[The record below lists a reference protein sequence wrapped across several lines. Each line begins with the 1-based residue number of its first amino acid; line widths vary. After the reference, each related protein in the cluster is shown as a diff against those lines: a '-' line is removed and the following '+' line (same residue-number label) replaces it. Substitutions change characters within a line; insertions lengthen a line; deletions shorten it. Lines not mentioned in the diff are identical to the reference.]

1 MNETQGGRA
10 SRPPASGVSP
20 DAEAAG
26 RDARRQ
32 AGKMPALL
40 TLAAIAVLLSFPWP
54 PPLVM
59 LLIAEVVIGLLVW
72 AGLWFGAP
80 HGLGSAIPSP
90 IRAVYALLIGAASGA
105 VVLALLPLAGLQ
117 SRIIKE
123 ASIPVWKW
131 LVIAFDSAV
140 LEEIIF
146 RLVLVSFVV
155 WVLARFL
162 PRNVAVWIALVL
174 SAHAFGAA
182 HLSHWMGAGPVV
194 FTAVMIVNG
203 LIAIVLGLLYVKWG
217 IEAAM
222 LAHFA
227 GDIVVHIIG
236 PHFFARG

>member
-1 MNETQGGRA
+1 
-10 SRPPASGVSP
+10 
-20 DAEAAG
+20 
-26 RDARRQ
+26 
-32 AGKMPALL
+32 
-40 TLAAIAVLLSFPWP
+40 
-54 PPLVM
+54 
-59 LLIAEVVIGLLVW
+59 
-72 AGLWFGAP
+72 
-80 HGLGSAIPSP
+80 
-90 IRAVYALLIGAASGA
+90 VYALLIGAASGA

>member
-1 MNETQGGRA
+1 MKRGSA
-10 SRPPASGVSP
+10 W
-20 DAEAAG
+20 
-26 RDARRQ
+26 
-32 AGKMPALL
+32 LL
-40 TLAAIAVLLSFPWP
+40 PLAAIAVLLSFPWP
-54 PPLVM
+54 PPLVT
-59 LLIAEVVIGLLVW
+59 LLIAEVAIALLVW

-90 IRAVYALLIGAASGA
+90 LRVVYALLIGAVSGA
-105 VVLALLPLAGLQ
+105 VVLAMLPLAGLQ
-117 SRIIKE
+117 SRLIRE

-131 LVIAFDSAV
+131 LIIAFDSAV

-146 RLVLVSFVV
+146 RLFLVSLVV

-162 PRNVAVWIALVL
+162 PRNVAVWIALIV

-182 HLSHWMGAGPVV
+182 HLTRWMDAGPVV

-227 GDIVVHIIG
+227 GDVVVHIIG
-236 PHFFARG
+236 PHVFAKG